1 MVVNVDIFFTM
12 IIINL
17 QNFWTPIKKF
27 FVNLINEIQKTSIYG
42 SNFKRILVT
51 LLEDQRCSKTM
62 RIPEL
67 IWSYEEKVGI
77 GDSKSVESEKVAH
90 KFSIGFEILVANPH
104 MMRAKLLPI
113 RARELLLI
121 RMRMLRKLFLL

>member
-17 QNFWTPIKKF
+17 QSFWTPIKKF
-27 FVNLINEIQKTSIYG
+27 FVNLIHEIQKTSIYG
-42 SNFKRILVT
+42 SNFKRILII

-67 IWSYEEKVGI
+67 IWSYEEKVG
-77 GDSKSVESEKVAH
+77 
-90 KFSIGFEILVANPH
+90 
-104 MMRAKLLPI
+104 
-113 RARELLLI
+113 
-121 RMRMLRKLFLL
+121 